1 MKAVGDPDERF
12 REDGLRI
19 MRALRFSSVLGFA
32 IERKTEEALSRN
44 RRMLLKLSEERIFS
58 EFKKLVTGG
67 NAGVVVRGYI
77 DVLGAVFPELLAMK
91 GFQQHNEYH
100 RYDVLEHCV
109 RAMETVMTVPENR
122 LHMKMAALFHDV
134 GKPLT
139 YSEEDN
145 GRGHFYGHASKGAEV
160 AAEVMERFRADKALT
175 ERVVTLVRYHDL
187 IFEEDERLLKKWM
200 RRFTPE
206 VLFEI
211 LEIKRAD
218 NLATGNMGEPLKA
231 KFSRISSMMEEIIC
245 QGQCFSLRDLA
256 VDGKALMALG
266 VKQGPEVGRI
276 LESLL
281 KAVVEDGVPNEKEK
295 LLELAREKIAARV

>member
-1 MKAVGDPDERF
+1 
-12 REDGLRI
+12 
-19 MRALRFSSVLGFA
+19 
-32 IERKTEEALSRN
+32 
-44 RRMLLKLSEERIFS
+44 
-58 EFKKLVTGG
+58 
-67 NAGVVVRGYI
+67 
-77 DVLGAVFPELLAMK
+77 
-91 GFQQHNEYH
+91 
-100 RYDVLEHCV
+100 
-109 RAMETVMTVPENR
+109 
-122 LHMKMAALFHDV
+122 
-134 GKPLT
+134 
-139 YSEEDN
+139 
-145 GRGHFYGHASKGAEV
+145 
-160 AAEVMERFRADKALT
+160 MERFRADKALT

-245 QGQCFSLRDLA
+245 QGQCFSLRNLA